1 MNSLKSE
8 YKTVLTDGGSSY
20 TEKKS
25 EFIGTVKPVK
35 TEQEALEFLNQ
46 IKKKYADARHNV
58 YAYVVQKDNIQRYSD
73 DGEPSGTGGMPVLGV
88 ITKSGLT
95 DVAVVVTRYFGGT
108 LLGTG
113 GLVRAYSKAAADAV
127 ADANPVICRLCKCYD
142 IVCDYTLS
150 GKIAHILENDDYTL
164 ENTEYTD
171 SVKFS
176 ACVKQ
181 GCDGKFIKEI
191 TEATG
196 AKAQITETESKYINI
211 PIKEAN

>member
-1 MNSLKSE
+1 M
-8 YKTVLTDGGSSY
+8 
-20 TEKKS
+20 EKKS
-25 EFIGTVKPVK
+25 EFIGAAKPVK
-35 TEQEALEFLNQ
+35 TEQEALEFLNS
-46 IKKKYADARHNV
+46 IRKKYSDARHNV
-58 YAYVVQKDNIQRYSD
+58 YAYVLNQDNIQRYSD

-95 DVAVVVTRYFGGT
+95 DIAIVVTRYFGGT

-127 ADANPVICRLCKCYD
+127 LAAQPVICRLCKCYE
-142 IVCDYTLS
+142 ITCDYTLS
-150 GKIAHILENDDYTL
+150 GKIAHILENPDYTL

-171 SVKFS
+171 CVRFF

-181 GCDGKFIKEI
+181 GCDGKFLKEI

-196 AKAQITETESKYINI
+196 ARANITETESKYINI
-211 PIKEAN
+211 PIKEEK